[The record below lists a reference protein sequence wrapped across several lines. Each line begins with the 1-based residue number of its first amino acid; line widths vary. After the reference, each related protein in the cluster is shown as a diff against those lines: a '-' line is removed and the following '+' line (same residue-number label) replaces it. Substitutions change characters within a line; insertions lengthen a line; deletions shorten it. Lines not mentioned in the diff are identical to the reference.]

1 MKYIADN
8 VEMEDIEEVVEKILD
23 DMNDVYF
30 DDYLDEV
37 YGEIEIC
44 GVTYYSSLVLKEVDE
59 TAYNVYKNDYK
70 NSLHSDIYAEVDRI
84 PSGGEERIYD
94 TTVVC
99 IDDEEDEED
108 EEDVADEN
116 STFETILFS

>member
-8 VEMEDIEEVVEKILD
+8 VELETIEEVVEKILD
-23 DMNDVYF
+23 DMNDGYF

-44 GVTYYSSLVLKEVDE
+44 GVSYYASNVLKEVDE

-70 NSLHSDIYAEVDRI
+70 DSLYSDVYAEVENI
-84 PSGGEERIYD
+84 SSGGKERIYD
-94 TTVVC
+94 TNVEC
-99 IDDEEDEED
+99 IDDDD
-108 EEDVADEN
+108 DDVAEDN
-116 STFETILFS
+116 STYETLLFS